1 MKKACTQPQRMGQ
14 IHAYVFAEKQ
24 EKASI
29 DLLMSMNALL
39 LQYSVTSF
47 ALRVVFC
54 RNVLKN
60 TL

>member
-1 MKKACTQPQRMGQ
+1 MGQ

-24 EKASI
+24 KKASI
-29 DLLMSMNALL
+29 DLLTSMNALL

-54 RNVLKN
+54 RNFLKN